1 MAVKI
6 QMERFRSGN
15 KVGADAET
23 KAFCAEIPLESA
35 GYAGDNGL
43 PHYRRCQNGKES
55 RRLH

>member
-1 MAVKI
+1 
-6 QMERFRSGN
+6 MERFRSGN

-23 KAFCAEIPLESA
+23 EAFCAEIPLESA